1 MRKLLVTG
9 GTAFVSRYTA
19 AYFARLGD
27 EVYVLNRGSRP
38 QVEGVTPIIADRHDL
53 GDCLRLHRFDAVI
66 DVTCYTRADAADLLD
81 GLGDYGDYVMISSS
95 AVYPETAAQP
105 FTEDTPVGENSI
117 WGAYGTN
124 KIAAEEEVRRRVPQA
139 YILRP
144 PYIYGP
150 MQNVYRE
157 PFVFDCAARGIP
169 FRLPGDGSLPLQ
181 FLHVDDLCRFIDL
194 LLTAHPTWRVFNVG
208 NAETVTALS
217 WARSCYEAAGAAFAA
232 VSVGEEHP
240 QRSYFPFHDYAYRLD
255 VTRQSA
261 LMPET
266 IPLAQGLAESWAWHA
281 AHPED
286 VRRKPYL
293 AYMEENGI

>member
-19 AYFARLGD
+19 EYFLRRGD
-27 EVYVLNRGSRP
+27 EVYVLNRGTRP
-38 QVEGVTPIIADRHDL
+38 QSEGVIPIIADRHAL
-53 GDCLRLHRFDAVI
+53 GDTLRGCRFDAII
-66 DVTCYTRADAADLLD
+66 DVTCYTREDAADLLD
-81 GLGDYGDYVMISSS
+81 ALGDFGDYVLISSS
-95 AVYPETAAQP
+95 AVYPETLPQP
-105 FTEDTPVGENSI
+105 FHEDMPVGANSV
-117 WGAYGTN
+117 WGAYGTD
-124 KIAAEEEVRRRVPQA
+124 KIAAEEEIRRRVPGA

-157 PFVFDCAARGIP
+157 PFVFDCAAQGIP

-181 FLHVDDLCRFIDL
+181 FLHVDDLCRFMDL
-194 LLTAHPTWRVFNVG
+194 LLTAHPAQRGFNVG
-208 NAETVTALS
+208 NLEIVTARE
-217 WARSCYEAAGAAFAA
+217 WAALCYEAAGVPFAS
-232 VSVGEEHP
+232 VSVGKTHP

-255 VTRQSA
+255 VTAQQS

-266 IPLAQGLAESWAWHA
+266 IPLAQGLREAYLWYA

-286 VRRKPYL
+286 VKKRAYL
-293 AYMEENGI
+293 TYIKTSGI